1 MNAKSLTLSL
11 LNEEPLSVEDLTL
24 NRGTTWV
31 QESRVVFKVGHLQLI
46 QLLLT
51 YCEGD
56 LKQIPAHE
64 ASAGRDGVG
73 THVASNVLVES
84 DIG

>member
-31 QESRVVFKVGHLQLI
+31 QESRVVVKVGHLQF
-46 QLLLT
+46 
-51 YCEGD
+51 
-56 LKQIPAHE
+56 
-64 ASAGRDGVG
+64 V
-73 THVASNVLVES
+73 
-84 DIG
+84 